1 MNYLSR
7 CFRPLAHRVNWVIQS
22 VSALHLDIIRY
33 RHSQE
38 VARTKIWHMSIYRV
52 KALSQLV
59 PSAWKRQRKTWSW
72 DVIKMLI
79 IRMTI
84 SIELRSF
91 MVSSHSITHKIGN
104 TLAMASYSKCQ
115 LVSDTTFSLVLTS
128 VVIATDHLH
137 TSHHTSSVWEVIAS
151 QIVGTQE
158 LQMLLEEEETT

>member
-1 MNYLSR
+1 MNCLSR
-7 CFRPLAHRVNWVIQS
+7 CYRPLAHRVNWVIQL
-22 VSALHLDIIRY
+22 VLVLHLDIIRY

-38 VARTKIWHMSIYRV
+38 VARTKIWLMSIYRV

-59 PSAWKRQRKTWSW
+59 PSVWKRQRKTWSW

-115 LVSDTTFSLVLTS
+115 LVLDTIFSLVLTS
-128 VVIATDHLH
+128 VVIAMDHPH
-137 TSHHTSSVWEVIAS
+137 TSRHTSSVWVVTAS
-151 QIVGTQE
+151 QIAGTQG
-158 LQMLLEEEETT
+158 LRMWLEEVETT